1 MSERIIAAL
10 IAVLS
15 FACDHTEPEG
25 EYWTAEFISYN
36 GISEALAA
44 VKCDGFG
51 YDDSHPDHHAACVRM
66 VRADYC
72 GDGTSWTRDGVPINV
87 YDSLGIN
94 TDDALWTVDA
104 AWSPAGAL
112 CIGETHR
119 DYQPGEPECLEE
131 LLDSGCG
138 LDFTDALIIDEV
150 E

>member
-1 MSERIIAAL
+1 MNKFIVIAL
-10 IAVLS
+10 VLLAGCADDDGVTS
-15 FACDHTEPEG
+15 DVLP
-25 EYWTAEFISYN
+25 FISYN
-36 GISEALAA
+36 GISESAA
-44 VKCDGFG
+44 VIKCDSFG
-51 YDDSHPDHHAACVRM
+51 YAAHPEHHAACVRM

-72 GDGTSWTRDGVPINV
+72 GDGTSWTRDGVPINL
-87 YDSLGIN
+87 YDNLGIN

-138 LDFTDALIIDEV
+138 LGFAPDALIINEV

>member
-1 MSERIIAAL
+1 MKTIAL
-10 IAVLS
+10 LVVLAGCAS
-15 FACDHTEPEG
+15 DDIDSVVQP
-25 EYWTAEFISYN
+25 FISYN
-36 GISEALAA
+36 GISESAAA
-44 VKCDGFG
+44 VKCDSFG
-51 YDDSHPDHHAACVRM
+51 YAAHPEHHAACVRM

-72 GDGTSWTRDGVPINV
+72 GDGTSWTTDGVPINV

-119 DYQPGEPECLEE
+119 DYQPGEPACLDE

-138 LDFTDALIIDEV
+138 LSFDDALLINEV
-150 E
+150 QP